1 MNQMKSASEVAHS
14 ELQRLSAI
22 AKARFGSFREAAPVA
37 AVPLLVL
44 GSMSASAIT
53 APATGTFAYDLYDV
67 AVNDMLKGPVGFVG
81 GLAAIVLS
89 AVQITKRWMLGA
101 GGVLG
106 GTAMIKADSITTSLG
121 MVL

>member
-1 MNQMKSASEVAHS
+1 MKVSASQTAHA
-14 ELQRLSAI
+14 ELSRLSAI
-22 AKARFGSFREAAPVA
+22 AKARFGSFRSAAPVA
-37 AVPLLVL
+37 AVPMLVL
-44 GSMSASAIT
+44 GSMTASAIT
-53 APATGTFAYDLYDV
+53 APAAGTFAFDLYDV

-89 AVQITKRWMLGA
+89 AVQITKNWMLAA

-121 MVL
+121 MII

>member
-53 APATGTFAYDLYDV
+53 APAAGSRPDHQELDAGCRWCARWYRHDQGGQHHHLSGHG
-67 AVNDMLKGPVGFVG
+67 ALRND
-81 GLAAIVLS
+81 
-89 AVQITKRWMLGA
+89 R
-101 GGVLG
+101 
-106 GTAMIKADSITTSLG
+106 
-121 MVL
+121 